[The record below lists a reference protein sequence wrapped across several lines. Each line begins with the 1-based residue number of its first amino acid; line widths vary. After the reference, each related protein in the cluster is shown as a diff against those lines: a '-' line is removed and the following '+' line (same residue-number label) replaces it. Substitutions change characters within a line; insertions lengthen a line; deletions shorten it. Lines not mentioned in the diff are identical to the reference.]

1 MKKNLTIVLLIV
13 SLLLP
18 TLATVFHASDTD
30 QPSGGGTDLD
40 PFCIKTPEQFYA
52 LRGMFLGMEGGI
64 RLEADIAL
72 NDETFTF
79 DPDTGL
85 VQVTDGAN
93 VGFLGTGTLGDA
105 SGDNTVFDTVASE
118 AGVWYLSDTT
128 AEKGAYTGEIS
139 AWNGFYTDDYEHIY
153 FDGNGYTISGLYVN
167 VDGNAGLFGY
177 ADANIKNLTVQN
189 AYVYGSESAGGL
201 AGYME
206 YGAIANCRFDGIVC
220 GQNSVGG
227 IAGYIGSNAAIQNC
241 EVEGQILGS
250 ENVGGIL
257 GSGKGSVRY
266 CRNFA
271 AVSAETN
278 AAGIAALGAEVLACM
293 NLGRVSATHKASG
306 ISGKVDAVFQSI
318 NLASV
323 TANEDARAVAQ
334 DDSRFVEGCYYRAGE
349 ATDPRASAVA
359 GEDMGKKESFP
370 ALDFV
375 YTWYL
380 DENSTLPD
388 LVFNAPRD
396 LSSALWDGS
405 VAEGFAAGD
414 GTSENPFIIQN
425 ASQLAYLAQTV
436 NEGNNYRGK
445 YIRLDADIQLN
456 DYTKENWIL
465 GAVQWTSIGG
475 YPYQNGIYSDTSDF
489 GGDFDGN
496 NHVIS
501 GLYMDTPDQSSVGLF
516 GFNNWGVIRNLTVT
530 DSFLRGRN
538 GVGAIAGN
546 SNGGELHNCHSD
558 ATVIGTRSVG
568 GLAGTG
574 SDFYSCTFDGYVH
587 GFSGVGGIAGNASTL
602 DYCQSTEN
610 ATVIGSYTV
619 GGVVGVGT
627 CNNCENYASV
637 IGYTH
642 GAGGI
647 AGYFAGSNCV
657 NYADII
663 GNTYVGGIAGYSDST
678 VRYCRNE
685 GTVKGTGS
693 VGGIIGMKIYNPVI
707 ACLNDGDI
715 SGEYN
720 VGGIVGYLDYDSIE
734 PAKISLS
741 RNNGAV
747 EGIAYVGG
755 IVGYAND
762 EVLYSYNTGRI
773 NGKIL
778 VGGLAGYTKSTI
790 TSGFNVGQV
799 RGDTLVGAIVGD
811 TAKDFYAGSPYL
823 AGSARLNSGEI
834 CYGGCDSYDN
844 NALTKEEFASEMH
857 LSNGGIQLGEN
868 FFLSDSAWH
877 PLLSWELI
885 PTEYPDA
892 ADSYAGGTGSE
903 DDPYLIATEAQ
914 LRLLTAQTNAGNSYK
929 DKYFLLTNSIQ
940 FTPTTSN
947 FAPIGKF
954 EGVFDGGGHS
964 ILGLSIMGSS
974 NVGLF
979 AHNLGTIQN
988 LTISQS
994 HFTGVTNVGSFAGRN
1009 DGSIVNC
1016 SAYNNV
1022 YGYDYV
1028 GGIAGYSSGGR
1039 MDNCQNYGKVSGG
1052 NDYVGGIVGY
1062 GGSCNRCENQGEVN
1076 GNDCIGGIA
1085 GYSSSLVSHSTNHGY
1100 VHGKIY
1106 IGGIVGS
1113 AFGTI
1118 DQCLNRGTVGSDT
1131 GTVGGI
1137 TGVSRATIQ
1146 YCINE
1151 GYVYSTGG
1159 NAAGIIGCIRTN
1171 PTVSY
1176 CINLGK
1182 VYGNSAAGIALNSS
1196 YPNGGTFV
1204 GCYYVKG
1211 LATTTTGAV
1220 KSGLGADNDKYSG
1233 HPGKETIAVE
1243 ESDIGKI
1250 ETYAKIT
1257 NFSEIFAI
1265 ERQSDKSLKPVMQ
1278 DRHEHKYDTL
1288 RTTEEYLV
1296 SEGNC
1301 IKGNSY
1307 LLSCACGEKGT
1318 YWGTDPNPVADKH
1331 SPAGDV
1337 FSQNDGHYQICSDCQ
1352 AKVKVENHSF
1362 TEQVKTKEYL
1372 VSEGNCKTA
1381 DVYYY
1386 SCKCGEVSTKKFY
1399 GNTFGDHDFSKPAYS
1414 ENGHFFTCTLCGID
1428 NTNVTPH
1435 SFGEGEVYTQPTTE
1449 YEGER
1454 IYTCR
1459 ECDYKRYEI
1468 IEKLPEVV
1476 TPPDHDDPKPQ
1487 TGNEGDEAAKPVPKG
1502 NDTLFIVLGVAAVVV
1517 VLTALGLWIW
1527 KKKK

>member
-18 TLATVFHASDTD
+18 TLATAFHASDTD

-40 PFCIKTPEQFYA
+40 PLCIKTPEQFYA

-105 SGDNTVFDTVASE
+105 SGDNTVFDTAASE

-139 AWNGFYTDDYEHIY
+139 AWNGFYTDDYEYIY
-153 FDGNGYTISGLYVN
+153 FDGNGHTISGLYVN

-177 ADANIKNLTVQN
+177 ADANIQNLTVQN

-220 GQNSVGG
+220 GQNAVGG
-227 IAGYIGSNAAIQNC
+227 IAGMIGSNTAIQNC

-250 ENVGGIL
+250 ENIGGIL

-278 AAGIAALGAEVLACM
+278 AAGIAALGVEVLACM

-334 DDSRFVEGCYYRAGE
+334 DDNRFVEGCYYRAGE

-370 ALDFV
+370 ALDFA

-380 DENSTLPD
+380 DENSTLPA

-425 ASQLAYLAQTV
+425 ASQLAYLAKTV

-475 YPYQNGIYSDTSDF
+475 YPCQNGIYSDTSDF

-501 GLYMDTPDQSSVGLF
+501 GLYMDNPDQSRVGLF
-516 GFNNWGVIRNLTVT
+516 GFNSWGVIRNLTVT

-538 GVGAIAGN
+538 VVGAIAGS

-568 GLAGTG
+568 GLAGNG
-574 SDFYSCTFDGYVH
+574 SDFYSCTFDGHVH

-637 IGYTH
+637 IGYTR

-647 AGYFAGSNCV
+647 AGYFAGNNCV

-663 GNTYVGGIAGYSDST
+663 GNTYVGGIAGYSDSAIH
-678 VRYCRNE
+678 YCRNE
-685 GTVKGTGS
+685 GTVKGTDT

-747 EGIAYVGG
+747 EGVAYVGG
-755 IVGYAND
+755 IVGYTND

-799 RGDTLVGAIVGD
+799 RGDKLVGAIVGD

-823 AGSARLNSGEI
+823 AGSARLNSGKI

-857 LSNGGIQLGEN
+857 LSNGGVTLGEN

-877 PLLSWELI
+877 PLLSWEII
-885 PTEYPDA
+885 PTEYPEA

-929 DKYFLLTNSIQ
+929 NKYFLLTNDIQ
-940 FTPTTSN
+940 FTPNTSR

-954 EGVFDGGGHS
+954 EGVFDGGNHT
-964 ILGLSIMGSS
+964 IFDLNIMGVSD
-974 NVGLF
+974 VGLF
-979 AHNLGTIQN
+979 SHNLGTIQN
-988 LTISQS
+988 LTLSLNRII
-994 HFTGVTNVGSFAGRN
+994 GITNVGAIAGRN
-1009 DGSIVNC
+1009 DGSIINC
-1016 SAYNNV
+1016 TN
-1022 YGYDYV
+1022 YGSVHGYSYV
-1028 GGIAGYSSGGR
+1028 GGIAGYGGHVYDCLNFGPVR
-1039 MDNCQNYGKVSGG
+1039 ATDNYVGGIIGYGQCDNSENQGEVSG
-1052 NDYVGGIVGY
+1052 NNYVGGIVG
-1062 GGSCNRCENQGEVN
+1062 GSIGEAFRCV
-1076 GNDCIGGIA
+1076 
-1085 GYSSSLVSHSTNHGY
+1085 NHGY
-1100 VHGKIY
+1100 VHGKYY
-1106 IGGIVGS
+1106 IGGIAGASYRTVHHCTNFGS
-1113 AFGTI
+1113 VSAEY
-1118 DQCLNRGTVGSDT
+1118 SYA
-1131 GTVGGI
+1131 GGI
-1137 TGVSRATIQ
+1137 VGETNNQIL

-1151 GYVYSTGG
+1151 GRINSQQG
-1159 NAAGIIGCIRTN
+1159 NAAGILGHVRRDI
-1171 PTVSY
+1171 TVSY
-1176 CINLGK
+1176 CINLGE
-1182 VYGNSAAGIALNSS
+1182 VRGQSAAGIALGAY
-1196 YPNGGTFV
+1196 YPRGGTFV
-1204 GCYYVKG
+1204 ACYYVKG
-1211 LATTTTGAV
+1211 RVKTHNGTD
-1220 KSGLGADNDKYSG
+1220 KSGLGSNDDKYNYPAFDVIG
-1233 HPGKETIAVE
+1233 IEVA
-1243 ESDIGKI
+1243 DIGKI
-1250 ETYAKIT
+1250 ETYAKIPDF
-1257 NFSEIFAI
+1257 NQSFAI
-1265 ERQSDKSLKPVMQ
+1265 ERQRDRSLKPVMR
-1278 DRHEHKYDTL
+1278 DRHEHVYDTL

-1301 IKGNSY
+1301 VQGNSY

-1318 YWGTDPNPVADKH
+1318 FWGTDPNPVADKH
-1331 SPAGDV
+1331 APSGNI
-1337 FSQNDGHYQICSDCQ
+1337 FYLKGGHYQICSDCK
-1352 AKVKVENHSF
+1352 AAVKVSEHIF
-1362 TEQVKTKEYL
+1362 TEQVQTEAYL
-1372 VSEGNCKTA
+1372 FQVGNCKTT

-1386 SCKCGEVSTKKFY
+1386 SCKCGEVGTKKFY
-1399 GNTFGDHDFSKPAYS
+1399 GNNFGDHDYSQLDFS

-1428 NTNVTPH
+1428 NADVTPH
-1435 SFGEGEVYTQPTTE
+1435 DLNEGEVYIEPTTE
-1449 YEGER
+1449 HEGER

-1476 TPPDHDDPKPQ
+1476 PPSDNDDPQ
-1487 TGNEGDEAAKPVPKG
+1487 AGNEGDEAAKPVPKG
-1502 NDTLFIVLGVAAVVV
+1502 NDTLFIVLGVAAAVVA
-1517 VLTALGLWIW
+1517 LTALGLWIW